1 MSSRDWP
8 AWRRVSTSLK
18 KPARHSIANW
28 DSASAGRAGM
38 AGADWRAGSIEE
50 YQSQHVPI
58 RSKTSALGLEG
69 LGTADAI

>member
-1 MSSRDWP
+1 
-8 AWRRVSTSLK
+8 
-18 KPARHSIANW
+18 
-28 DSASAGRAGM
+28 M

-69 LGTADAI
+69 LGAADAIWVSRNTCSRKPHGTGSELIVNPYDKS